1 MSDRQLAAVGKMWPQ
16 QLSQPMRMA
25 KNAMPIVKEFWM
37 DGNDLEAE
45 WLLDLLDVAEE
56 PGAHNLLELGE
67 NSTRRLTDTD
77 TLQSE
82 LSNYPNTKKK

>member
-1 MSDRQLAAVGKMWPQ
+1 MS
-16 QLSQPMRMA
+16 
-25 KNAMPIVKEFWM
+25 
-37 DGNDLEAE
+37 DLEAG
-45 WLLDLLDVAEE
+45 WLLDVLDVAEE

>member
-1 MSDRQLAAVGKMWPQ
+1 MSDRQLAAVGNMWPQ

-56 PGAHNLLELGE
+56 PGAHNLLKLGG
-67 NSTRRLTDTD
+67 TLDQWLKGTDK
-77 TLQSE
+77 LQSE
-82 LSNYPNTKKK
+82 LSN